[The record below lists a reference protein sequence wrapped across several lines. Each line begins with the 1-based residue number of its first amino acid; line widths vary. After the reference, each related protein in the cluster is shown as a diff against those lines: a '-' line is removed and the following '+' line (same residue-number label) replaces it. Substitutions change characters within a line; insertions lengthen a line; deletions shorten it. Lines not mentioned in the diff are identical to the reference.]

1 MEEEGTGIED
11 GGCLLTF
18 NAAVVSVVVV
28 EFMGREGILDGG
40 FEPEL
45 CFA

>member
-1 MEEEGTGIED
+1 VEEGTGIVD

-40 FEPEL
+40 FEPEPR
-45 CFA
+45 FA